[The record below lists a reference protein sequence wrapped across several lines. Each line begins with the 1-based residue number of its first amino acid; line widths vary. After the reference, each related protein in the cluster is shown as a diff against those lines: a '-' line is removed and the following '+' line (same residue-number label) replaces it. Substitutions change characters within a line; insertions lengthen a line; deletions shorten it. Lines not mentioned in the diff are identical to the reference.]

1 VGVPPGRD
9 DIIYADASA
18 RRLLSD
24 ISGLVTGRRGE
35 RLLVAGDFNILL
47 GYGEHGDAYFAARY
61 QSVFYRAAAMGLRLL
76 GPRAPH
82 GRQAAPWPAELSA
95 DSGNVP
101 TFHHSRQTPETATR
115 QLDFVF
121 ATENIADRVQVR
133 ALNSVGG
140 WGPSDHCRVAI
151 NVDL

>member
-1 VGVPPGRD
+1 
-9 DIIYADASA
+9 
-18 RRLLSD
+18 
-24 ISGLVTGRRGE
+24 
-35 RLLVAGDFNILL
+35 
-47 GYGEHGDAYFAARY
+47 
-61 QSVFYRAAAMGLRLL
+61 MGLRLL
-76 GPRAPH
+76 GPRVPH
-82 GRQAAPWPAELSA
+82 GRQAAPWPAELPA

-101 TFHHSRQTPETATR
+101 TFHHSMQTPETATR

-151 NVDL
+151 NVDLRRSCLSHSAESSLNSDPARTSTLRLRGQVPGSAGPAPVGPRRSLPTM